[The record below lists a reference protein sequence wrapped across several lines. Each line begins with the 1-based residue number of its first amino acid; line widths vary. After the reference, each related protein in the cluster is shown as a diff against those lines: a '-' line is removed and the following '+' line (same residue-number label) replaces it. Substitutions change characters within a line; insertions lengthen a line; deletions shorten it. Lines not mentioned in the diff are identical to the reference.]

1 LSKERPAQGHGRGAE
16 VTGAAPEL
24 RRLEDITPAQILAEL
39 RTGVLGQDDA
49 LRFVSVAIYKH
60 ATGKVSG
67 NIILIGNSGTGKTT
81 IMNNI
86 QRLYHEVPEFNP
98 FRAMAILNA
107 NLLVDSDRLEFRPD
121 RLLNAVEQ
129 RARSVIGQTPTVA
142 ELKTTMERAT
152 VCVDEIDKM
161 SSILGGKPNPI
172 GVALQQG
179 LLTLMEGAII
189 PIRTHAMVDGEEKA
203 VTIEIDTAGMMFICG
218 GAFEGLYD
226 QVFTRVT
233 NPGSGESLKSVAVRT
248 ADGQVTIETRFSL
261 ADYFKIEDLFNY
273 GMVPQFI
280 ARFDN
285 VVLLSDLGVDSLKQ
299 ILLASLDSPFVRSRD
314 YLHVMGIELE
324 LEDVAAT
331 VIAEQARK
339 HSRTGARALR
349 TIFSKFVNPIE
360 FDPWSSDALEPA
372 QGGTRRLLIT
382 ASAVR
387 RALGLG

>member
-1 LSKERPAQGHGRGAE
+1 LTKERVAQGQGPGTE
-16 VTGAAPEL
+16 AAGVAR
-24 RRLEDITPAQILAEL
+24 RRLEDITPPAILAEMK
-39 RTGVLGQDDA
+39 TGVLGQDDA

-60 ATGKVSG
+60 TTGKVSG

-86 QRLYHEVPEFNP
+86 QRLYNEVPEYEA
-98 FRAMAILNA
+98 FRAMAIINA
-107 NLLVDSDRLEFRPD
+107 NLLVESDRLEFRPD
-121 RLLNAVEQ
+121 RLLSAVEQ
-129 RARSVIGQTPTVA
+129 RARSVIGRTPTPE
-142 ELKTTMERAT
+142 ELKAAMERAT

-189 PIRTHAMVDGEEKA
+189 PIRTHALVGGEEKA
-203 VTIEIDTAGMMFICG
+203 ITLEIDTVGMMFICG

-261 ADYFKIEDLFNY
+261 ADYFKVEDLFTY

-285 VVLLSDLGVDSLKQ
+285 VVLLSDLGVESLKQ
-299 ILLASLDSPFVRSRD
+299 ILLASLDSPFVRSRNF
-314 YLHVMGIELE
+314 LQVMGIKLE
-324 LEDVAAT
+324 LEDLAASI
-331 VIAEQARK
+331 VAEQARK

-349 TIFSKFVNPIE
+349 TIFSKLINPIE
-360 FDPWSSDALEPA
+360 FDPSSSDALEPA
-372 QGGTRRLLIT
+372 QDGARRLRIT
-382 ASAVR
+382 AAAVR
-387 RALGLG
+387 KALGLG

>member
-1 LSKERPAQGHGRGAE
+1 MLKDTGSGAE
-16 VTGAAPEL
+16 AAPPGH
-24 RRLEDITPAQILAEL
+24 RRLEDITPAQILAGL

-60 ATGKVSG
+60 TTGKVSG

-121 RLLNAVEQ
+121 RLLIAVEQ

-314 YLHVMGIELE
+314 YLRVMGIELE

>member
-1 LSKERPAQGHGRGAE
+1 LSKEQATKGQE
-16 VTGAAPEL
+16 SAAAATP
-24 RRLEDITPAQILAEL
+24 RRLEDITPSQILANL
-39 RTGVLGQDDA
+39 KGGVLGQDDA

-60 ATGKVSG
+60 TTGKVPG

-81 IMNNI
+81 IMNNL
-86 QRLYHEVPEFNP
+86 QRLYHEVPEYLP
-98 FRAMAILNA
+98 FRTMAILNA

-121 RLLNAVEQ
+121 RLLTAVEQ
-129 RARSVIGQTPTVA
+129 RARSVIGHPPTAA

-161 SSILGGKPNPI
+161 SSILAGKPNPI

-179 LLTLMEGAII
+179 LLTLMEGDII
-189 PIRTHAMVDGEEKA
+189 PIRTHVVADGGEKPI
-203 VTIEIDTAGMMFICG
+203 TLEIDTAGMMFICG

-248 ADGQVTIETRFSL
+248 ADGQVMIETRFSL
-261 ADYFKIEDLFNY
+261 ADYFKVEDLFTY

-280 ARFDN
+280 ARMDN

-299 ILLASLDSPFVRSRD
+299 ILLAALDSPFVRSRN
-314 YLHVMGIELE
+314 YLKVMGITLDI
-324 LEDVAAT
+324 EDVAASI
-331 VIAEQARK
+331 IAEQARK

-349 TIFSKFVNPIE
+349 TIFSKIVNPIE
-360 FDPWSSDALEPA
+360 FDPWSSNALE
-372 QGGTRRLLIT
+372 QTGDGSRRLLIT
-382 ASAVR
+382 AALVR
-387 RALGLG
+387 QVLGLA

>member
-1 LSKERPAQGHGRGAE
+1 LSKERVAQGSEPAAE
-16 VTGAAPEL
+16 TAAAAPRQL
-24 RRLEDITPAQILAEL
+24 RDITPPQILAEL
-39 RTGVLGQDDA
+39 KTGVLGQDDA
-49 LRFVSVAIYKH
+49 LHFVSVAIYKH
-60 ATGKVSG
+60 STGKVSG

-86 QRLYHEVPEFNP
+86 QRLYNEVPEYKP

-129 RARSVIGQTPTVA
+129 RARSVIGHVPTPA
-142 ELKTTMERAT
+142 ELKSTMERAT

-179 LLTLMEGAII
+179 LLTLMEGAVI
-189 PIRTHAMVDGEEKA
+189 PIRTHALVDGEEKP
-203 VTIEIDTAGMMFICG
+203 VTIEIDTVGMMFICG

-261 ADYFKIEDLFNY
+261 ADYFKIEDLFAY

-285 VVLLSDLGVDSLKQ
+285 VVLLADLGVESLKQ
-299 ILLASLDSPFVRSRD
+299 ILLASLDSPFVRSRN
-314 YLHVMGIELE
+314 YLQVMGIDLE
-324 LEDVAAT
+324 LEDVAASI
-331 VIAEQARK
+331 IAEQARK

-349 TIFSKFVNPIE
+349 TIFSKIANPIE
-360 FDPWSSDALEPA
+360 FDPLSSDAIEPPRE
-372 QGGTRRLLIT
+372 GSRRLRIT
-382 ASAVR
+382 AAAVR
-387 RALGLG
+387 KTLGLG